1 VNIDDEKMKRYEQ
14 ELLDILTKLESA
26 YNSLKDGKEIPTGQ
40 RLLGIKQK
48 LYLLFQDIKT
58 LNENNKN

>member
-1 VNIDDEKMKRYEQ
+1 MNVDDNQMEKFQ
-14 ELLDILTKLESA
+14 TELVEILTKLESA
-26 YNSLKDGKEIPTGQ
+26 YNLLKDGKEIPTGQ

-48 LYLLFQDIKT
+48 LYVFFQEVKT

>member
-1 VNIDDEKMKRYEQ
+1 MNVDDRQMEKFQ
-14 ELLDILTKLESA
+14 TELVEILTKLESA
-26 YNSLKDGKEIPTGQ
+26 YNLLKDGKEIPTGQ

-48 LYLLFQDIKT
+48 LYVFFQEVKT